1 MAGRVFARAVRHT
14 AVREYAT
21 AWRPQMS
28 KLHIPRAAGL
38 TAIVILGA
46 LIAGCGSS
54 SSSTTAGSS
63 ATSSSTP
70 ASTPAAPTP
79 AGSTPASST
88 PAPSAAGGAAQILK
102 LSADPGGQLAYN
114 TTTLTA
120 KPGKVTIEFANAS
133 PLSHNVTVQEPGGGA
148 TLGATPTF
156 SGATKSLTLNLKAG
170 TYAFF
175 CSVPGHRQAGMQG
188 TLTVQ

>member
-1 MAGRVFARAVRHT
+1 V
-14 AVREYAT
+14 
-21 AWRPQMS
+21 
-28 KLHIPRAAGL
+28 
-38 TAIVILGA
+38 
-46 LIAGCGSS
+46 
-54 SSSTTAGSS
+54 ST
-63 ATSSSTP
+63 
-70 ASTPAAPTP
+70 
-79 AGSTPASST
+79 T
-88 PAPSAAGGAAQILK
+88 PAPSASGGAAQVLK

-156 SGATKSLTLNLKAG
+156 SGATKSLTLNLKTG

>member
-1 MAGRVFARAVRHT
+1 
-14 AVREYAT
+14 
-21 AWRPQMS
+21 MS

-38 TAIVILGA
+38 TAIVISTA

-70 ASTPAAPTP
+70 ASTSSAPTP

-88 PAPSAAGGAAQILK
+88 PAPSAAAGAAQVLK

-114 TTTLTA
+114 TTTLSA
-120 KPGKVTIEFANAS
+120 KPGKVTIEFTNTS
-133 PLSHNVTVQEPGGGA
+133 PLPHNVTLQTPGAGA

-156 SGATKSLTLNLKAG
+156 SGGAKSLTLNLKAG

>member
-1 MAGRVFARAVRHT
+1 
-14 AVREYAT
+14 
-21 AWRPQMS
+21 MS

-70 ASTPAAPTP
+70 VSTPSAPTP